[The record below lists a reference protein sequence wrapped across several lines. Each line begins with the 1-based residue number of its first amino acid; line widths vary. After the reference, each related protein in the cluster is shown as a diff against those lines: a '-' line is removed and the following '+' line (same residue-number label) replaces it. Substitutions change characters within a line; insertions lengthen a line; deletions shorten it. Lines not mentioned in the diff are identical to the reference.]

1 MTTKAGMTCSKLEQ
15 IFNTQAQ
22 AARDEGTSFAR
33 EVSYVDVVCDISL
46 TRIPLDAK
54 EISFRVLPSPE
65 NQAQLSDEVMFSLIL
80 AQGSLNSV
88 YLDVPFDSTVEPS
101 EILNTAESAGFGVN
115 LIPPKT
121 PALDSKELGMY
132 CELLRAYG
140 AEWLGSPQSNIR
152 VAPIDAYIEYKLGV
166 AAGLKP
172 VSISTDQMITSLY
185 TETLGMEAMDAVKV
199 VLDEVILKHIG
210 DDSAFEEQILTTAKA
225 VILKDRQYMQARAKI
240 LTEGLDQRTPTPNL
254 IRLVSAHTELSI
266 PDAAGLLYELKR
278 GIHTVLD
285 KYLPGPKDKDGV
297 MNSPRQAAF
306 AKMIADMAVAAV
318 GGKAQFDALWGEA
331 CASAQVA
338 DRINIDRGQVTPGPA
353 VTAVATALNTDTKTG
368 ALALIEAALVIGSL
382 FEAGGAVE
390 PAEVAEAKPTQSG
403 IIAIG

>member
-331 CASAQVA
+331 CASA
-338 DRINIDRGQVTPGPA
+338 GH
-353 VTAVATALNTDTKTG
+353 
-368 ALALIEAALVIGSL
+368 
-382 FEAGGAVE
+382 
-390 PAEVAEAKPTQSG
+390 
-403 IIAIG
+403 

>member
-15 IFNTQAQ
+15 IFNSQAQ
-22 AARDEGTSFAR
+22 AARDEGTTFTR

-88 YLDVPFDSTVEPS
+88 YLDVPYDSTVEPS

-115 LIPPKT
+115 LIPPKA

-172 VSISTDQMITSLY
+172 LVISTDQMITSLY

-199 VLDEVILKHIG
+199 VLDEVLLKHIG
-210 DDSAFEEQILTTAKA
+210 DDAAFEEQIRTTAKA

-254 IRLVSAHTELSI
+254 IRLVSAHTGLAI

-297 MNSPRQAAF
+297 MDSPRQAAF
-306 AKMIADMAVAAV
+306 AKMIADMATAAV
-318 GGKAQFDALWGEA
+318 GGKQQFDALWAET
-331 CASAQVA
+331 CQSAQVS

-353 VTAVATALNTDTKTG
+353 ATAVASALNTDTKTG
-368 ALALIEAALVIGSL
+368 ALALIEAVLVIGSL
-382 FEAGGAVE
+382 FEAGGAVA
-390 PAEVAEAKPTQSG
+390 PTPVAEAKPTQSG